1 MDNKVNKN
9 KALYDYSGVPP
20 DAKEEG
26 LFCLYRIEAKSKD
39 VPKKDKIPYTR
50 SGNRADSG
58 NRNDFSSFDEV
69 FFNCDNAT
77 VDFLNGKAK
86 AHSHLDYITMI
97 NPVKYDPE
105 AYSERVIRF
114 IDEVTS
120 RDKARARFLQK
131 SLSYGFIGLTF
142 FECLFILYGVT
153 NRNGKDTLMEA
164 LLLNA
169 GDYGKAVRPETI
181 TQKRNPDSQA
191 PSEDIAR
198 LVGVRFANISEPARG
213 LVLNSAQVK
222 SMTGNDTQNA
232 RFLHENS
239 FDFKLQYKLYIN
251 TNYLPVITD
260 MTVFDSN
267 RLYIIPFDRHFEDWE
282 QEGR

>member
-97 NPVKYDPE
+97 NPVKYEPE

-120 RDKARARFLQK
+120 RDKRGRVSFRNHSATALLDLP
-131 SLSYGFIGLTF
+131 SLSA
-142 FECLFILYGVT
+142 C
-153 NRNGKDTLMEA
+153 
-164 LLLNA
+164 
-169 GDYGKAVRPETI
+169 
-181 TQKRNPDSQA
+181 
-191 PSEDIAR
+191 
-198 LVGVRFANISEPARG
+198 
-213 LVLNSAQVK
+213 
-222 SMTGNDTQNA
+222 
-232 RFLHENS
+232 S
-239 FDFKLQYKLYIN
+239 FYM
-251 TNYLPVITD
+251 V
-260 MTVFDSN
+260 
-267 RLYIIPFDRHFEDWE
+267 
-282 QEGR
+282 